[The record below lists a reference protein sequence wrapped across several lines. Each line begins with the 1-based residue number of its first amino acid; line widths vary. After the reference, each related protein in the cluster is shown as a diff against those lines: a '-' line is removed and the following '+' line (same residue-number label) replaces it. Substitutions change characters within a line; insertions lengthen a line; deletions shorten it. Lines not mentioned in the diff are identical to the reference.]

1 MKSNKKMVLP
11 IFCLMCSSCIGKTD
25 YDISNYR
32 KGLFWVL
39 NGVAVDHWKKTL
51 TPEEFS
57 TIRSN
62 FIHRAK
68 MSKAEEANMFR

>member
-1 MKSNKKMVLP
+1 MKVMIDL
-11 IFCLMCSSCIGKTD
+11 
-25 YDISNYR
+25 Y
-32 KGLFWVL
+32 
-39 NGVAVDHWKKTL
+39 WKKTL

-68 MSKAEEANMFR
+68 MSKAEEAKMFR